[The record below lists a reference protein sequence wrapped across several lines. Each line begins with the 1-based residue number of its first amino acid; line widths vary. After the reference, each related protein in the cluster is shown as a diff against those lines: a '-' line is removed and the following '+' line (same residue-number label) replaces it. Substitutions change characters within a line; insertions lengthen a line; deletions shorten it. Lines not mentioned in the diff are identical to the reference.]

1 MFFRRARRRA
11 DPREAAWSDLAA
23 RLELTRLD
31 DDAEQALRAELAVD
45 TGTVAELHV
54 LRRVGMPEL
63 LIFEHVRPN
72 PTRRDAEE
80 RRARVLLRSDAGI
93 CPVSWRAF
101 PRSHPL
107 LSSLQAS
114 RSGGELVATADER
127 FDEAIG
133 VVARE
138 PEPATAVL
146 TTPVREALLRLLADD
161 GLPDATA
168 TCGEGHLA
176 WRAHREMEA
185 PFDVLDGVATR
196 LFTLW
201 AALRA
206 GGRGR

>member
-1 MFFRRARRRA
+1 MFFRRARRA
-11 DPREAAWSDLAA
+11 DPRDAAWAELAT
-23 RLELTRLD
+23 RLELARLD

-45 TGTVAELHV
+45 TGSVAELHA
-54 LRRVGMPEL
+54 LRRDGLPEL

-80 RRARVLLRSDAGI
+80 RRARVLLRSDGEI

-107 LSSLQAS
+107 LASLQAS
-114 RSGGELVATADER
+114 RSGGELVPAGDDR

-138 PEPATAVL
+138 PQPAGAVL
-146 TTPVREALLRLLADD
+146 TAPVRDALLRLLADEA
-161 GLPDATA
+161 LPDATA
-168 TCGEGHLA
+168 TCGGGHLA
-176 WRAHREMEA
+176 WRAHREMEP
-185 PFDVLDGVATR
+185 PFDVLDTVATR

-206 GGRGR
+206 GGRAG